1 MKILFLFLQFLID
14 SVSSF
19 HYFFFAKIFFDKNL
33 VANFLYSLQFLL
45 NLAFL
50 LWSLQTSWGPS
61 FPYFFIKVIFAK
73 FVIIWYLFCGK
84 FARKCLKHFLVNH
97 VLLKLQLKFS
107 GKFLWKTAILNI
119 LSDCYVPCQN
129 LKGRYKGLLP
139 SVPYS
144 VK

>member
-73 FVIIWYLFCGK
+73 FVILDICFVGNLQESVWNI
-84 FARKCLKHFLVNH
+84 FL
-97 VLLKLQLKFS
+97 
-107 GKFLWKTAILNI
+107 
-119 LSDCYVPCQN
+119 
-129 LKGRYKGLLP
+129 
-139 SVPYS
+139 
-144 VK
+144 